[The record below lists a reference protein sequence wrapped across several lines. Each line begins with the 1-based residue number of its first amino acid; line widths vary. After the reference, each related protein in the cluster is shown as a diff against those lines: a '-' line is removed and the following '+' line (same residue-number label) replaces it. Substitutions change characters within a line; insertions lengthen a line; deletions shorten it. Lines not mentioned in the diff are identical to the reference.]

1 MNQRYFP
8 CLTENSPEPASSAAG
23 FGELGRKDLA
33 KLTPAQWLRG
43 CPRSSPWARGR
54 GRGGLGRRRAGR
66 PLRPGSARGSG
77 GRRRGR
83 GAWRLRASGA
93 AGSRRHFPR
102 TGGRPRAG
110 ARAPHWSHQGCARR
124 TQEQV
129 SARSP
134 AGRDGRGEQGAGPAG
149 PPRAVETF
157 LRPASDPVSG
167 RSPVP
172 APGLARPLPGAP
184 LPDSLSFP
192 LRPFTWPSVALTR
205 RKRGENALG
214 ERCHLLCRQ
223 EARAESP

>member
-124 TQEQV
+124 TQEQHLHKKFLQRGACQLPFPRSRMQPWPGGAEDSH
-129 SARSP
+129 SA
-134 AGRDGRGEQGAGPAG
+134 G
-149 PPRAVETF
+149 
-157 LRPASDPVSG
+157 
-167 RSPVP
+167 
-172 APGLARPLPGAP
+172 
-184 LPDSLSFP
+184 
-192 LRPFTWPSVALTR
+192 
-205 RKRGENALG
+205 
-214 ERCHLLCRQ
+214 H
-223 EARAESP
+223 AELIL